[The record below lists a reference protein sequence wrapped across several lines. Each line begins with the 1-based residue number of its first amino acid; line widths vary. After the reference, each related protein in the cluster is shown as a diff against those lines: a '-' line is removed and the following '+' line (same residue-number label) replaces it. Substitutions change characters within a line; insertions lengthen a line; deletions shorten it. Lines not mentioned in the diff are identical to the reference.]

1 MNVKIS
7 KETIIRNHMIHM
19 IRLFNE
25 IKIHGV
31 EINGET

>member
-7 KETIIRNHMIHM
+7 KETVIRNNMIHM

-25 IKIHGV
+25 IEIHGV